1 MKYGHKINLQILN
14 YDQKGRGFGEI
25 EIVPGEIRPVT
36 VPFSAKG
43 DLLETTFIK
52 REYGTKICK
61 LDKVIEASPDRIQ
74 APCPH
79 AGVCGGCLWQHLNY
93 QAQLQEKMRGITEL
107 FTRLE
112 LQDKIQKIIPAEQA
126 LGYRNRMDF
135 AIGWNGELGLKEY
148 GSWNRYVDINE
159 CLLLPSGV
167 ADVLQTVREWMKK
180 HDLQPWDA
188 KFHSG
193 DIRYV
198 VIRDGHGTG
207 QRMVAIIVFDQSRI
221 QEIAKDDLKHSL
233 RSAGGITHLLIGQ
246 QNLPADLSFAQTYET
261 VFGQD
266 FLSEKING
274 LTYLIHPNSFF
285 QTNSSM
291 AAQLQTIVLKAI
303 KAAQPASSSK
313 SKSKEGSR
321 LLDLYCGLG
330 FFGLAAA
337 KAYPELEVHGFELD
351 EQAIKL
357 ASQNAEI
364 NQVGDRCHFFSGKA
378 ENLSWQ
384 NLEPDTIILDPPRS
398 GLHPRVLNALLE
410 DTSKQQASS
419 IVYVSCNY
427 HRLEQE
433 LPQFL
438 KHYSVESIQPL
449 DLFPQTPHVEVVV
462 TMRRTLRTSRLPML

>member
-1 MKYGHKINLQILN
+1 MKYGHKIKLKIQN

-25 EIVPGEIRPVT
+25 EMLPGEIRPII
-36 VPFSAKG
+36 VPFSAKD
-43 DLLETTFIK
+43 DLLDATFIK
-52 REYGTKICK
+52 REYGAKICK
-61 LDKVIEASPDRIQ
+61 LDKIIEPGPDRIQ

-79 AGVCGGCLWQHLNY
+79 AGICGGCLWQHLDY
-93 QAQLQEKMRGITEL
+93 KAQLQEKMRGITQL
-107 FTRLE
+107 FTRLS
-112 LQDKIQKIIPAEQA
+112 LQDKILEIIPAEKT

-135 AIGWNGELGLKEY
+135 AIGWNGEIGLKEY
-148 GSWNRYVDINE
+148 GSWNHYVDIKE

-167 ADVLQTVREWMKK
+167 ENILQIIRQWMDK

-193 DIRYV
+193 DIRYA

-207 QRMVAIIVFDQSRI
+207 QRMVAVIVYNQSRI
-221 QEIAKDDLKHSL
+221 PEVAKIDLKNSL
-233 RSAGGITHLLIGQ
+233 QTIGGTTHLLIGQ

-261 VFGQD
+261 LFGQD
-266 FLSEKING
+266 LLSEKVNG

-291 AAQLQTIVLKAI
+291 AAKLQTTVLQAI
-303 KAAQPASSSK
+303 KNTQPASSK
-313 SKSKEGSR
+313 SETKNRSR

-330 FFGLAAA
+330 FFGIAAA
-337 KAYPELEVHGFELD
+337 KADPNLEVHGFELD

-357 ASQNAEI
+357 ASQNAEL
-364 NQVGDRCHFFSGKA
+364 NQVGDRCCFFSDKA
-378 ENLSWQ
+378 EDLSWKD
-384 NLEPDTIILDPPRS
+384 LEPETIILDPPRS
-398 GLHPRVLNALLE
+398 GLHPRVLNALLD
-410 DTSKQQASS
+410 DTQKKPASS
-419 IVYVSCNY
+419 IIYVSCNY

-438 KHYSVESIQPL
+438 KNYTIQSIQPL

-462 TMRRTLRTSRLPML
+462 TMRRA

>member
-1 MKYGHKINLQILN
+1 MKYGHKINLKIQN

-25 EIVPGEIRPVT
+25 EIVPGEIRPIT

-61 LDKVIEASPDRIQ
+61 LDKIIEPSPDRIQ

-79 AGVCGGCLWQHLNY
+79 AGVCGGCLWQHLDY
-93 QAQLQEKMRGITEL
+93 KAQLQEKMRGITEL

-112 LQDKIQKIIPAEQA
+112 LQEKLLNIIPAEQT

-135 AIGWNGELGLKEY
+135 AIGWNGEIGLKEY
-148 GSWNRYVDINE
+148 GSWNRYVNINE

-167 ADVLQTVREWMKK
+167 EKILQTVRDWMKK
-180 HDLQPWDA
+180 YDLQPWDA

-193 DIRYV
+193 DVRYV

-221 QEIAKDDLKHSL
+221 QEDAKDDLKLCLQAIS
-233 RSAGGITHLLIGQ
+233 GITHLLIGQ

-261 VFGQD
+261 VFGHEL
-266 FLSEKING
+266 LSEEING
-274 LTYLIHPNSFF
+274 ITYSIHPNSFF

-291 AAQLQTIVLKAI
+291 AGKLQSTVLDNVKANLNHESTNG
-303 KAAQPASSSK
+303 KK
-313 SKSKEGSR
+313 LKTNK

-337 KAYPELEVHGFELD
+337 KADSELEVHGFELD

-357 ASQNAEI
+357 ASQNAII
-364 NQVGDRCHFFSGKA
+364 NKVGDRCHFSSGKA
-378 ENLSWQ
+378 EDLSWK
-384 NLEPDTIILDPPRS
+384 NIPADIIILDPPRS
-398 GLHPRVLNALLE
+398 GLHPRVLETLL
-410 DTSKQQASS
+410 DDSIKPLASS
-419 IVYVSCNY
+419 IIYVSCNY

-433 LPQFL
+433 LPKFMERYTIQ
-438 KHYSVESIQPL
+438 SIQPL

-462 TMRRTLRTSRLPML
+462 TMTC